1 MRSFTQIKSPIPVI
15 FAENHFDL
23 NQIFLSIVLSIQ
35 EQLHING
42 FIFIKMIFYFLALF
56 VAKLVD

>member
-35 EQLHING
+35 EQLHIN
-42 FIFIKMIFYFLALF
+42 ALF